1 METKFDIGD
10 KVEPKNLQFI
20 VQGIRIYSDKYVT
33 YDIVI
38 MDEEKENT
46 FGNCVIPE
54 GKIDK
59 FFAKGATLLC

>member
-1 METKFDIGD
+1 MVTKFDIGD
-10 KVEPKNLQFI
+10 RVEPKNLQFV

-33 YDIVI
+33 YDIAI

-54 GKIDK
+54 NKIDK
-59 FFAKGATLLC
+59 FFAKGATLI